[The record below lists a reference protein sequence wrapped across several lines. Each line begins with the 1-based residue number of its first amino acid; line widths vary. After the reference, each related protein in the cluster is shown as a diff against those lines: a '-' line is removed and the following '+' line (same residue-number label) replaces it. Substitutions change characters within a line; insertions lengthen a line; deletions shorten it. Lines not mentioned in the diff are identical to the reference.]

1 MKYGVLGHASGRQ
14 CKNLQKAWWKAAN
27 RLNSC
32 QSNETHRWTALTQNS
47 TPSII
52 WNRIKAKEA
61 DTHPLFG
68 HFKTIL
74 LVLVDKIAFVAAIK
88 AAFFLSRV
96 D

>member
-1 MKYGVLGHASGRQ
+1 MHRGDNVKICKKLDEKQPIGLIHAR
-14 CKNLQKAWWKAAN
+14 AT
-27 RLNSC
+27 RLTDERRS
-32 QSNETHRWTALTQNS
+32 HRIAP
-47 TPSII
+47 PSII

-61 DTHPLFG
+61 DTRLLFG
-68 HFKTIL
+68 HFKTIP